1 MKMEPLQED
10 TEGYFFDVCTGLWED
25 VSKQPAV
32 RYYTACYMLKGPN
45 SAVEI
50 QSIFPGFAG
59 LYLPL
64 YIPCVPTIL
73 LAR

>member
-1 MKMEPLQED
+1 
-10 TEGYFFDVCTGLWED
+10 
-25 VSKQPAV
+25 
-32 RYYTACYMLKGPN
+32 MLKGPN

-64 YIPCVPTIL
+64 YIPYDPTVAKTYSKPVSLSTYISISL
-73 LAR
+73 IE